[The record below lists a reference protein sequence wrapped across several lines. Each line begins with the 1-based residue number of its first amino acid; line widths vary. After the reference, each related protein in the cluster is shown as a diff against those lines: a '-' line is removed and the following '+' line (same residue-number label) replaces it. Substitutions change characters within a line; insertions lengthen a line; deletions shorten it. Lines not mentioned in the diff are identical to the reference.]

1 MKQLDI
7 HIVRTPED
15 LQKAFC
21 VRSIVF
27 VDGQNCPYSVEV
39 DGLDYS
45 AIHFL
50 GTIGDEPV
58 ATARIRLFKD
68 YVKIERVAVR
78 KEYRGKGFGKDL
90 FAFILN
96 HIAETGYK
104 KMVLHAQVYLL
115 KFYEDFGFVK
125 QGELFLEA
133 NIEHYHMEKELRTD
147 VK

>member
-1 MKQLDI
+1 MKQLNLR
-7 HIVRTPED
+7 IVQTPED

-27 VDGQNCPYSVEV
+27 IEGQHCPYNVEV

-45 AIHFL
+45 AVHFL
-50 GTIGDEPV
+50 GVIGDEPV

-78 KEYRGKGFGKDL
+78 KEYRRKGMGKDL

-96 HIAETGYK
+96 HIAEMGYK
-104 KMVLHAQVYLL
+104 KMVLHAQAYLL

-125 QGELFLEA
+125 QGESFLEA
-133 NIEHYHMEKELRTD
+133 NIEHYHMEKEM
-147 VK
+147 

>member
-1 MKQLDI
+1 MEQLNLR
-7 HIVRTPED
+7 IVRTPED

-27 VDGQNCPYSVEV
+27 IEGQHCPYNVEV

-45 AIHFL
+45 AVHFL
-50 GTIGDEPV
+50 GAIGDEPV

-78 KEYRGKGFGKDL
+78 KEYRRKGMGKDL

-96 HIAETGYK
+96 HIAEMGYK
-104 KMVLHAQVYLL
+104 KMVLHAQAYLL

-125 QGELFLEA
+125 QGESFLEA
-133 NIEHYHMEKELRTD
+133 NIEHYHMEKEM
-147 VK
+147 

>member
-7 HIVRTPED
+7 HIVRTIGD
-15 LQKAFC
+15 LQKTFC
-21 VRSIVF
+21 VRGIVF
-27 VDGQNCPYSVEV
+27 VEGQNCPYTEDF
-39 DGLDYS
+39 DGLDFS

-50 GTIGDEPV
+50 GTIDEEPV
-58 ATARIRLFKD
+58 AAARIRLFKD

-104 KMVLHAQVYLL
+104 KMVLHAQAYLL
-115 KFYEDFGFVK
+115 RFYEDFGFVK

-133 NIEHYHMEKELRTD
+133 NIEHYHMEKELT
-147 VK
+147 

>member
-1 MKQLDI
+1 MKKLEI
-7 HIVRTPED
+7 RIVRTPED

-27 VDGQNCPYSVEV
+27 IEGQNCPYTIEV
-39 DGLDYS
+39 DGLDLS

-50 GTIGDEPV
+50 GTVDDEPV

-68 YVKIERVAVR
+68 YVKIERLAVR
-78 KEYRGKGFGKDL
+78 EAYRGKGMGKEL

-96 HIAETGYK
+96 HIEETGYR
-104 KMVLHAQVYLL
+104 KMVLHAQAYLL
-115 KFYEDFGFVK
+115 KFYEDFGFEK

-133 NIEHYHMEKELRTD
+133 NIEHYHMEKYVD
-147 VK
+147 

>member
-7 HIVRTPED
+7 HIVHTIED
-15 LQKAFC
+15 LQKALC

-27 VDGQNCPYSVEV
+27 IEGQHCPYSVEC
-39 DGLDYS
+39 DGLDFS

-50 GTIGDEPV
+50 GTIGEEPV
-58 ATARIRLFKD
+58 AAARIRLFKD

-104 KMVLHAQVYLL
+104 KAVLHAQAYLL
-115 KFYEDFGFVK
+115 RFYEDFGFVK

-133 NIEHYHMEKELRTD
+133 NIEHYHMEKELS
-147 VK
+147 

>member
-1 MKQLDI
+1 MKKLEI
-7 HIVRTPED
+7 RIVRTPED

-27 VDGQNCPYSVEV
+27 IEGQNCPYTIEV
-39 DGLDYS
+39 DGLDLS

-50 GTIGDEPV
+50 GTVDDEPV

-68 YVKIERVAVR
+68 YVKIERLAVR
-78 KEYRGKGFGKDL
+78 EAYRGKGMGKEL

-96 HIAETGYK
+96 HIEETGYR
-104 KMVLHAQVYLL
+104 KMVLHAQAYLL
-115 KFYEDFGFVK
+115 KFYEDFGFEK

-133 NIEHYHMEKELRTD
+133 NIEHYHMEKEI
-147 VK
+147 

>member
-7 HIVRTPED
+7 HIVHTIED
-15 LQKAFC
+15 LQKAFF
-21 VRSIVF
+21 VRGVVF
-27 VDGQNCPYSVEV
+27 VEGQNCPYTEDF
-39 DGLDYS
+39 DGLDFS

-50 GTIGDEPV
+50 GTIGEEPV
-58 ATARIRLFKD
+58 AAARIRLFKD

-104 KMVLHAQVYLL
+104 KMVLHAQAYLL
-115 KFYEDFGFVK
+115 RFYENFGFVK

-133 NIEHYHMEKELRTD
+133 NIEHYHMEKELRT
-147 VK
+147 KI